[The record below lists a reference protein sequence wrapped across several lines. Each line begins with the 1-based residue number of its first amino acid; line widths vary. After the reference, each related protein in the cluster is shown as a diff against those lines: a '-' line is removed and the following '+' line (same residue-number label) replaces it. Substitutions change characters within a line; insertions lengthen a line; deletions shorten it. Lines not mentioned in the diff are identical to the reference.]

1 MVQGYTTD
9 SGFDAPIGVTFEFKH
24 ELQGLSGGITALH
37 NALVGITAAITQ
49 QIDALVED
57 TRATQDLRDEID
69 ITNTNL
75 TTMVNAYVDGTAPAT
90 IPVSV
95 AAPTSVLTY
104 QFTATDEVSLAH
116 GAGTA
121 NATAFNSGIKIRLH
135 PDASQGVYIGGT
147 GVTPT
152 TGYLLSPGDDIFIE
166 QQFTDSVGI
175 VTTAGGSNMIVYVIG
190 Y

>member
-37 NALVGITAAITQ
+37 NALVGVTAAITEQ
-49 QIDALVED
+49 SSQLLDSI
-57 TRATQDLRDEID
+57 RATDDLRDEIET
-69 ITNTNL
+69 TNSNL
-75 TTMVNAYVDGTAPAT
+75 NTMVNAYVEGTAPAT

-104 QFTATDEVSLAH
+104 QFTASDEVTFAH
-116 GAGTA
+116 GAGTE
-121 NATAFNSGIKIRLH
+121 NATAFKSGIKIRLH
-135 PDASQGVYIGGT
+135 PDATLPIFVGGQT
-147 GVTPT
+147 VTPT

-166 QQFTDSVGI
+166 QQFTGSVGI
-175 VTTAGGSNMIVYVIG
+175 ITTTGGQNMIVYVIG